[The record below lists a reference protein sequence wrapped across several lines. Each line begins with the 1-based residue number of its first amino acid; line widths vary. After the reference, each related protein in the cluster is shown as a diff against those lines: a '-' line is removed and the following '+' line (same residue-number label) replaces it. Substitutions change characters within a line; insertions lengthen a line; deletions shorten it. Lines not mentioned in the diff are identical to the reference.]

1 MWILSLPG
9 ILLLYMY
16 NYVFNCCTLMFT
28 SSMCSILAATFR
40 VDAPILFCVGCSL
53 FLGYRIFSKSMFI
66 SKLYCSFTIL
76 SLSLQNSM
84 LKVDSNINVF
94 HYVILKQLYAL
105 LFSDL
110 SYYYERLEAI
120 LKSYINNTCICIN
133 LFFIV

>member
-1 MWILSLPG
+1 
-9 ILLLYMY
+9 
-16 NYVFNCCTLMFT
+16 
-28 SSMCSILAATFR
+28 
-40 VDAPILFCVGCSL
+40 
-53 FLGYRIFSKSMFI
+53 MFI
-66 SKLYCSFTIL
+66 SKLNCSFTIL

>member
-1 MWILSLPG
+1 
-9 ILLLYMY
+9 
-16 NYVFNCCTLMFT
+16 
-28 SSMCSILAATFR
+28 
-40 VDAPILFCVGCSL
+40 
-53 FLGYRIFSKSMFI
+53 MFI

-120 LKSYINNTCICIN
+120 LKSYIYNTCICIN